1 MLHAYSFKFCYKLK
15 IFTPK
20 KAISEKKKTLYICK
34 TWEKIKEVI
43 LTKDG
48 FTKYIMTVMVQL
60 LQMKI

>member
-1 MLHAYSFKFCYKLK
+1 MLHAYYFKLCNNLK
-15 IFTPK
+15 IYLPQ